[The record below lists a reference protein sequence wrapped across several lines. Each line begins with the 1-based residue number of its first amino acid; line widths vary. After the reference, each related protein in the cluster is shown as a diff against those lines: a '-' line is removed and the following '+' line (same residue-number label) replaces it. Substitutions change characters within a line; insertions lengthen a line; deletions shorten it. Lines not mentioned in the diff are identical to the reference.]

1 MNAKYPMAFV
11 AEPGKIEFQERELP
25 ALGDSDVRLK
35 VKVVTICGSDLHIF
49 KGKHPAVALPVP
61 VGHEL
66 AGVVEATGPRVRS
79 LKIGDRVAVEPVI
92 ACGECY
98 FCQRGQYHLCT
109 NISFQYRR
117 GQGALTPYFI
127 AAEKW
132 VHKLPPKISFT
143 EGAMLEPLS
152 VAVHAVKKSRPELAS
167 TSAIFGA
174 GAIGLLLLQVIRQYG
189 GGDIFVIDVNDYR
202 LETARQLGATYGFH
216 NRNMDALQA
225 IFEHTAGLGVDRAYE
240 AVGLKLTLIQ
250 ALKALKKGG
259 LAILLG
265 LFEQSEIN
273 IPANLF
279 VQKEI
284 SLAGS
289 QGYCWDFQTAIQL
302 VAHGQIDLKRLVTH
316 EFHFSDVQQAFDTLL
331 ASDSRAIKVAIRVDE

>member
-1 MNAKYPMAFV
+1 MSNRYPMAIV
-11 AEPGKIEFQERELP
+11 VEPGKIEFQERELP
-25 ALGDSDVRLK
+25 ALGDTDVRLK
-35 VKVVTICGSDLHIF
+35 VKVVTLCGSDLHIF
-49 KGKHPAVALPVP
+49 KGKHPTAALPVP

-66 AGVVEATGPRVRS
+66 AGVIEATGSRVTR
-79 LKIGDRVAVEPVI
+79 LKVGDRVAVEPVI
-92 ACGECY
+92 TCGECY

-117 GQGALTPYFI
+117 GQGALTSHFI

-132 VHKLPPKISFT
+132 VHKLPPGLSFV

-152 VAVHAVKKSRPELAS
+152 VAVHAVKKSRPELAG
-167 TSAIFGA
+167 TNAIFGA
-174 GAIGLLLLQVIRQYG
+174 GAIGLLLLQVIRRFG
-189 GGDIFVIDVNDYR
+189 GGDTFVIDVDDYR
-202 LETARQLGATYGFH
+202 LETARQLGAKHVLH
-216 NRNMDALQA
+216 NRNIDVLQA
-225 IFEHTAGLGVDRAYE
+225 IFENTAGLGVDRAYE
-240 AVGLKLTLIQ
+240 AVGVNLTLVQ

-265 LFEQSEIN
+265 LFEQAEIN

-302 VAHGQIDLKRLVTH
+302 VAQGQIDLKRLVTH
-316 EFHFSDVQQAFDTLL
+316 EAPLREVQQAFETLL
-331 ASDSRAIKVAIRVDE
+331 DPHSRAIKVAIRMDD